1 MHHSVSPS
9 KMSAMI
15 DSDTFREAMTR
26 FAGAVTAI
34 TTMDHHGPVGLIA
47 TSVCSL
53 SADPP
58 TLLVCINRSAS
69 AHDRILQKGL
79 FGVSLPSGRQ
89 EHVARHFAS
98 SKGPDRFVDDHW
110 TTRVTGSPIL
120 EGAAV
125 AFDCT
130 MVAKHEAYTHTIL
143 VGLIEDVV
151 LGEEQSEPCL
161 IWHRRSFAKVLKP
174 ASVSV

>member
-1 MHHSVSPS
+1 
-9 KMSAMI
+9 MI
-15 DSDTFREAMTR
+15 DSDTFREAMAR

-34 TTMDHHGPVGLIA
+34 TTLDHHGPAGLIA

-69 AHDRILQKGL
+69 AHDRILQQGM

-98 SKGPDRFVDDHW
+98 SKGADRFIDEQW
-110 TTRVTGSPIL
+110 MTRVTGSPL
-120 EGAAV
+120 LRGAAV

-151 LGEEQSEPCL
+151 IGEEHSEDCL
-161 IWHRRSFAKVLKP
+161 IWHRRSFANVLR
-174 ASVSV
+174 ASSTLV